1 MSSIEAWWS
10 AGKHAPINLSGVE
23 RAIFLRRMGSGPS
36 MTLLHGFPSSSYDW
50 AKITAA
56 LAPHRALLLP
66 DLLGFGASEKP
77 SGHAYSLQEQA
88 DLVEALWEREG
99 ISSTVL
105 VVHDYSVS
113 IAQELLARRA
123 EGALTVEISAVH
135 LLNGALYP
143 ELAQLEPGQVA
154 LLDPELGPQFSAA
167 ITEELFVAALRPTFA
182 QNYDAAADST
192 AIWRSTARAG
202 GQRITHLLIRY
213 VIDRAHH
220 RERWITALQ
229 STDVPLSFIWGML
242 DPVSGAHMAQR
253 IRERLPNAPMLA
265 LEDVGHWPALE
276 APEQVSA
283 ALLR

>member
-10 AGKHAPINLSGVE
+10 SGKHVPINLGGAE
-23 RAIFLRRMGSGPS
+23 RSVFLRRLGSGPS

-56 LAPHRALLLP
+56 LAPRHALLLP

-77 SGHAYSLQEQA
+77 SDHVYSLHEQA
-88 DLVEALWEREG
+88 DLIEALWEREG
-99 ISSTVL
+99 ISSTAL

-154 LLDPELGPQFSAA
+154 LLDPELGPQFSAN
-167 ITEELFVAALRPTFA
+167 ITEELFVAALGPTFA
-182 QNYDAAADST
+182 QSYDAAADST

-213 VIDRAHH
+213 VTDRAQHG
-220 RERWITALQ
+220 ERWITALQ

-253 IRERLPNAPMLA
+253 IRERLPNAPLLA